1 MRLPASAKK
10 NQTSGLDD
18 PVLERDICLLTKRYL
33 KGDAI
38 LDISANIPGLIY
50 IIYLGPKADSSELS
64 HLYDDYIFV
73 TLMALKILRLAH
85 YDEVQDAFERL
96 FSKLGDIFYLSR
108 YMFNNLKSWFLT
120 CLKFVF
126 SVHYFA
132 CGWVIIEL
140 VKDLNEVRR
149 LDFVE
154 ESVVGRYFESFYLI
168 TTTITT
174 VGYGDY
180 KAYNDNEPVWA
191 VEMCYLYFVTLTG
204 IILFSSVTN

>member
-1 MRLPASAKK
+1 MRLPDSAKK

-18 PVLERDICLLTKRYL
+18 PVLERDICVLTKKYL

-38 LDISANIPGLIY
+38 LDICANIPGLVY
-50 IIYLGPKADSSELS
+50 LIYLGPKAESSDLS
-64 HLYDDYIFV
+64 HLFYDYIFV

-85 YDEVQDAFERL
+85 FDEVQDAFKRL
-96 FSKLGDIFYLSR
+96 FNKLGDIFILKR
-108 YMFNNLKSWFLT
+108 YMFNNLLSWFLT
-120 CLKFVF
+120 SLNFVI

-132 CGWVIIEL
+132 CGWVIIERI
-140 VKDLNEVRR
+140 KDLNGVKR

-154 ESVVGRYFESFYLI
+154 ESLVAQYFESFYLI

-180 KAYNDNEPVWA
+180 KAYNSDEPVWA
-191 VEMCYLYFVTLTG
+191 VEMAYLYFVTLLG